1 MLLSLPLLSIA
12 QTELRINAD
21 VRGRNC
27 AGGYGLCSVST
38 TTEIEHGNQVIKT
51 TAFKLDETTLV
62 IEFNKTLLSEEEQ
75 KSLLNTTLTK
85 INPSQTTE
93 FVQEDDLVIDS
104 QTLLFLGIASKY
116 NTIKK
121 GNYPLVISDD
131 TIKVTLKLWE
141 Q

>member
-1 MLLSLPLLSIA
+1 M
-12 QTELRINAD
+12 
-21 VRGRNC
+21 
-27 AGGYGLCSVST
+27 
-38 TTEIEHGNQVIKT
+38 
-51 TAFKLDETTLV
+51 
-62 IEFNKTLLSEEEQ
+62 IEFNKNLLSEEEQ

-85 INPSQTTE
+85 INTSQTIE